1 MPGDRQVAIR
11 FARLTRDFWRGETA
25 RCAWFWSLLLAAGVI
40 LSVFANVTVN
50 RWNGW
55 FFDALERKDGH
66 SALVAMA
73 VFPVIVLAVA
83 GVGVLILKSRETFQV
98 HWRQWLTAKL
108 ADGWVGER
116 RFFRLGLSGNEPANP
131 EYRIADDVRWAT
143 EPVVDFAI
151 GLLSSVITIVIFI
164 EILWEIGGSLNL
176 PWGET
181 RIVVPAY
188 LVLAAVFYAVIVS
201 TVVMT
206 VGRRLAGLIAARNE
220 SEAGL
225 RFALMRIRDHGEAI
239 ALART
244 EAGERQ
250 AVALSYGVVVQ
261 RWLTV
266 IRQRARLTWITNG
279 SNALVPIVPLLLA
292 APKYLAG
299 DMTLGGVV
307 QVAAAFVAVQNACN
321 WLLDNFM
328 RIAEWLAAARRVN
341 ELADA
346 LVEIETL
353 PPAQALLIGQTP
365 DESLSLQDVALQDG
379 LGHALAAG
387 IDVSLPAGATLHV
400 QGDAGFAKNALLQ
413 AIAGLWQ
420 HGEGTIALPRGAH
433 VAVVPQRL
441 QLPRTSLR
449 HILQGDRPR
458 PAPEIAAT
466 LRRYGLATLT
476 SRLDGEEDWNRV
488 LTRGERQSLA
498 LARIALGGAEV
509 ILLDE
514 ATNALEAEAALEQLQ
529 ELRAALPRAIII
541 AFGQSPGFAEIASH
555 RIVLRRTGGVAQI
568 VERAGFP
575 EPRTAEP
582 VAAF

>member
-1 MPGDRQVAIR
+1 MAIR
-11 FARLTRDFWRGETA
+11 FARLNAGFWHGESA
-25 RCAWFWSLLLAAGVI
+25 RHAWFWALLLAAGVI

-98 HWRQWLTAKL
+98 HWRQWLTARL

-164 EILWEIGGSLNL
+164 EILWEIGGSLAL

-181 RIVVPAY
+181 TIVIPAY
-188 LVLAAVFYAVIVS
+188 LVLAAVLYAVLVS
-201 TVVMT
+201 ALVTT

-244 EAGERQ
+244 ETGERQ
-250 AVALSYGVVVQ
+250 AVALSYGVLVG

-279 SNALVPIVPLLLA
+279 SNALVPVVPLLLA

-299 DMTLGGVV
+299 EMTLGGVV
-307 QVAAAFVAVQNACN
+307 QVATAFVAVQNACN

-346 LVEIETL
+346 LAEVETGAT
-353 PPAQALLIGQTP
+353 AQTLLIGQTS
-365 DESLSLQDVALQDG
+365 DESLLLCGVTLQDG
-379 LGHALAAG
+379 AGHPLATG
-387 IDVSLPAGATLHV
+387 IDFSLPAGATLHIM
-400 QGDAGFAKNALLQ
+400 GDAGFAQGTLMQ

-420 HGEGTIALPRGAH
+420 HGEGTIALARGAQVS
-433 VAVVPQRL
+433 VAPQHL

-449 HILQGDRPR
+449 HLLQGGRPR
-458 PAPEIAAT
+458 PTPEIAAV
-466 LRRYGLATLT
+466 LRRYELATLT
-476 SRLDGEEDWNRV
+476 SRLDGEDDWNRI
-488 LTRGERQSLA
+488 LTRSERQRLA
-498 LARIALGGAEV
+498 LARIALSGAGV
-509 ILLDE
+509 VLLDE
-514 ATNALEAEAALEQLQ
+514 ATNALEAETALDLLR
-529 ELRAALPRAIII
+529 ELRAALPRSVII
-541 AFGQSPGFAEIASH
+541 AFGQSPGFAETASH
-555 RIVLRRTGGVAQI
+555 RILLRRIGGVARV
-568 VERAGFP
+568 VEREGFSATHDP
-575 EPRTAEP
+575 ET
-582 VAAF
+582 VAAG